1 MTEAPAVKKP
11 RSFLFYLAV
20 AVGILLLSSLAAVLG
35 LGLYARGLII
45 ANTDAAPAALPPAPE
60 MTDAEYAELSKKVDA
75 FREGLR
81 SGGDIPELSLR
92 ASDINALIARRSTS
106 TDRVGDMV
114 RVAIAGDK
122 IRADLTLPL
131 DKAPLPLPRGRFL
144 NASASFDVSMK
155 DGVLIVTADGLS
167 LKGKPL
173 APALLSRLRSENLA
187 RDAYRDPKN
196 AEALRRIGGIEIKD
210 DVIVIK
216 PRRG

>member
-1 MTEAPAVKKP
+1 MTEALAVKKP

-20 AVGILLLSSLAAVLG
+20 AAAILLLSSLAAVLG

-45 ANTDAAPAALPPAPE
+45 ANTDAAPAALPPIPE
-60 MTDAEYAELSKKVDA
+60 MTDAEYAALEKRVDG

-81 SGGDIPELSLR
+81 SGGEIPDLTLR
-92 ASDINALIARRSTS
+92 ASDINALIARKSTS
-106 TDRVGDMV
+106 TDRAGDMI
-114 RVAIAGDK
+114 RFAIAGDQL
-122 IRADLTLPL
+122 RADLSLPL

-144 NASASFDVSMK
+144 NASATFSVSMR

-167 LKGKPL
+167 LKGKPI
-173 APALLSRLRSENLA
+173 APALLSRLRGENLA

-196 AEALRRIGGIEIKD
+196 AEALRRIGSIEIKD
-210 DVIVIK
+210 DAVVIK